1 MADEGQKEQGRSI
14 LAAFAE
20 DTPLPEADL
29 REALLAAHRQIGRLE
44 DKNADL
50 IQQLEQQDALL
61 TVKDEVIAE
70 LEKEIDDSDIALAHS
85 AVETMEATK
94 QWKAAEEEVVELKK
108 LALTD
113 PLTKLWTRNGGEIHY
128 AKLVNM
134 AIRRTRELAR
144 AHEKN
149 PEIDPLGPKKAFIC
163 PIFIDVDH
171 FKAVNDTHGH
181 KVGDQVL
188 VSVAQTLLESIR
200 SNDVLM
206 RPGGEEMVCYA
217 IIEAHSLSEAK
228 HVAVTTIAERMRTSV
243 EDKGYVVDGKKH
255 ELTISLGVD
264 AFPPSFVTKFL
275 PPFLPPEK
283 FHVPTVEELNNRSA
297 GEVYACMEATEQA
310 DFLAY
315 QAKENNRNAVVY
327 ENDGG
332 RIVIYGR
339 EYDVL
344 IFKTK
349 EQKAKEERAKKVA
362 KEAEAKLEAAKEAD
376 GESPKGA
383 PSIERMRPNRL
394 GLRRGTKQGAKPDF

>member
-29 REALLAAHRQIGRLE
+29 REALLAAHRQIGLLE
-44 DKNADL
+44 NQNADL
-50 IQQLEQQDALL
+50 IQQLEQQEALL

-94 QWKAAEEEVVELKK
+94 QWKAAEEEVDKTKRQNAELKK

-149 PEIDPLGPKKAFIC
+149 PEIDPRGPKKAFIC

-188 VSVAQTLLESIR
+188 VSVAQTLSESIR

-217 IIEAHSLSEAK
+217 IVEAHSLSEAK
-228 HVAVTTIAERMRTSV
+228 HVAVSKIAERMRTSV
-243 EDKGYVVDGKKH
+243 QEKGYVVDGKKH

-264 AFPPSFVTKFL
+264 AFPPSFVTKFS

-283 FHVPTVEELNNRSA
+283 FHIPTVEELNNRPA

-339 EYDVL
+339 EHDVL

-349 EQKAKEERAKKVA
+349 EQKAEEER
-362 KEAEAKLEAAKEAD
+362 AKLEAAKAAD
-376 GESPKGA
+376 GESPKEA

-394 GLRRGTKQGAKPDF
+394 GLRRGAKPVL